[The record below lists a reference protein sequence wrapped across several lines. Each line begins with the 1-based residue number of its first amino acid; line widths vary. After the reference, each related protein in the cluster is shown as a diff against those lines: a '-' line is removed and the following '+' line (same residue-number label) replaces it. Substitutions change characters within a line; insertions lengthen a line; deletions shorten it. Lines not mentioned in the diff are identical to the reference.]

1 MKSFEPEQFN
11 EGFVVTHPLNGKP
24 LASQKYKITLDDG
37 QVIEGLTDEKGMTSL
52 TKSQAAQ
59 DMVISLLDGE

>member
-1 MKSFEPEQFN
+1 
-11 EGFVVTHPLNGKP
+11 VVSPPLNGKP

-37 QVIEGLTDEKGMTSL
+37 QVIDGLTDEKGMTSL

>member
-1 MKSFEPEQFN
+1 MDEPLKNKVDEGDGGVTFFEP
-11 EGFVVTHPLNGKP
+11 L
-24 LASQKYKITLDDG
+24 SQKYKITLDDG